1 MLVGKV
7 NLYKFNELD
16 ENSKENAINHV
27 VNDIAMYTNVEELS
41 HNSNLYKAFKKAEE
55 MHCVWFTGS
64 FILEMCKPYVLK
76 ECKQLYYYKNGDIAE
91 MNLFDKVEE
100 FKKVGV

>member
-7 NLYKFNELD
+7 NLYRFNELD

-27 VNDIAMYTNVEELS
+27 INDIAMYTNVEELS

-76 ECKQLYYYKNGDIAE
+76 ECKQLYYYENGNIAD
-91 MNLFDKVEE
+91 MSLFDKVEE
-100 FKKVGV
+100 LKKVGV